1 MRSTLLSAVGL
12 AMAISLPA
20 PAQVE
25 DICDEAME
33 QPQHPPV
40 AVAFPADS
48 ADLAP
53 GERARLRRLVP
64 QFLDAQNLKLCI
76 IAQADGQGDDVYNRR
91 LAKRRAEA
99 VATALA
105 EEGLPHSVILLDVG
119 AAEDPS
125 YHALERRILV
135 LEAMR

>member
-1 MRSTLLSAVGL
+1 MLLSVVGL
-12 AMAISLPA
+12 TLAMSSLA
-20 PAQVE
+20 VAQAG
-25 DICDEAME
+25 DICDAALE

-48 ADLAP
+48 ADLQP
-53 GERARLRRLVP
+53 RERDRLKRLVP
-64 QFLDAQNLKLCI
+64 QFLGSHNLKLCI
-76 IAQADGQGDDVYNRR
+76 IAQADRQGDDDYNRR
-91 LAKRRAEA
+91 LAEQRAAA
-99 VATALA
+99 VAEALA

-135 LEAMR
+135 LEALR